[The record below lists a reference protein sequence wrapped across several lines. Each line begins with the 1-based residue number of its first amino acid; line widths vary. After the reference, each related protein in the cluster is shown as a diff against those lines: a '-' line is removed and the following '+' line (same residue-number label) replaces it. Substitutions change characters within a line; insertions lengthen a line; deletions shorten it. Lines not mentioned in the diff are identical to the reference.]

1 MEKASR
7 VMYTIANIF
16 TWILLIISIVGI
28 VLFSLALTGVIQNTT
43 GYTGAGLIGAIV
55 YLSIVVFFSFIA
67 ILMVRRAKAQGSSK
81 GWDFLFI
88 ILGVL
93 GGNIFYILGGI
104 FGLIAP
110 RR

>member
-1 MEKASR
+1 METASR

-16 TWILLIISIVGI
+16 TWILIITGIFGI
-28 VLFSLALTGVIQNTT
+28 VMFSLMLTGVIENTSA
-43 GYTGAGLIGAIV
+43 YEGASLVGAIIA
-55 YLSIVVFFSFIA
+55 LSIVVFFSFITV
-67 ILMVRRAKAQGSSK
+67 LMVRRAKAKGSSK

-88 ILGVL
+88 IFGIL

-110 RR
+110 R

>member
-1 MEKASR
+1 METASK

-16 TWILLIISIVGI
+16 TWILVITGVVGI
-28 VLFSLALTGVIQNTT
+28 VMFSLMLTGVIPNTS
-43 GYTGAGLIGAIV
+43 GYEGASLIGAIIG
-55 YLSIVVFFSFIA
+55 LSIVVFFSFIT
-67 ILMVRRAKAQGSSK
+67 ILMVRRAKAKGSSK

-88 ILGVL
+88 IFGVL

-110 RR
+110 R